1 MHTRLNP
8 IGTAVLS
15 LLIGGNA
22 GAAEGLLNPY
32 TAFQGFPVVSDQTL
46 SHLRGGF
53 SVPFGGATLNIAFA
67 IQRVTY
73 INGQLQAVTQ
83 LTVPSLNTVATP
95 AMPAMP
101 ATPAMPTVSVPTP
114 PARPAIP
121 GAAIPVA
128 GQPAPTSSITAASG
142 GTPVASPAAA
152 QSVPGPST
160 SGVAPAIAAARTSAS
175 AAAQVAAAPGSSS
188 TAGSAG
194 TVAVPPAVVTVNGPV
209 TTVQNGVGNTVNLS
223 NLSSLTRQSLLVIQ
237 NSLDNQHIQTAT
249 VVDATVSNMA
259 LYKAM
264 NLSST
269 ITQAITNSL
278 H

>member
-22 GAAEGLLNPY
+22 GAAAGLLNPY

-46 SHLRGGF
+46 NHLRGGF

-95 AMPAMP
+95 AMPAI
-101 ATPAMPTVSVPTP
+101 PAMPTVSVPTP

-128 GQPAPTSSITAASG
+128 GQPAPTSSTTAASG

-160 SGVAPAIAAARTSAS
+160 PGVAPAIAAATTSAS
-175 AAAQVAAAPGSSS
+175 AAAQVAAAPGPSSI
-188 TAGSAG
+188 AGSAV